1 MGPEKIVKPLTSL
14 PGATAGDSQRAELIA
29 RILRKPGNGTAG
41 PVRGELLSTL
51 LSDTANLTQF
61 IRYSGLSEEVGA
73 ALLRDAM
80 SATARPAQLSPRS
93 MGEITDMLA
102 RVRPT
107 TAGVDAS
114 YGAAASFGET
124 GSSEIIDTVQGGK
137 MGGLQFVPFLPG
149 QVDFD
154 RTIDNIWSA
163 SGNAETP
170 EATFNLIGA
179 PPQKSH
185 WEDLRLTRDIFY
197 LILVSLAGAIL
208 LGIFVFVR

>member
-1 MGPEKIVKPLTSL
+1 LSS
-14 PGATAGDSQRAELIA
+14 AAAGDSQRAELIA
-29 RILRKPGNGTAG
+29 RILNKTGKVTAG
-41 PVRGELLSTL
+41 PVRGELLSAL

-80 SATARPAQLSPRS
+80 SATAGTAQLPPQS
-93 MGEITDMLA
+93 MGEITEMLS

-114 YGAAASFGET
+114 YGDAASFGET
-124 GSSEIIDTVQGGK
+124 GSGPLHLSENALSGK
-137 MGGLQFVPFLPG
+137 TGSLQFVPFSPG
-149 QVDFD
+149 QADFD
-154 RTIDNIWSA
+154 KTIDNIWSA
-163 SGNAETP
+163 SSKSETP

-185 WEDLRLTRDIFY
+185 WEGIRLTSDTFY
-197 LILVSLAGAIL
+197 LILVSLVGAIL
-208 LGIFVFVR
+208 LGVFVFVR

>member
-1 MGPEKIVKPLTSL
+1 LS
-14 PGATAGDSQRAELIA
+14 GATAGDSQRAELIA
-29 RILRKPGNGTAG
+29 RILSKSAKGTSG

-93 MGEITDMLA
+93 MGEINDMLSK
-102 RVRPT
+102 VRPT
-107 TAGVDAS
+107 TAGVEAS
-114 YGAAASFGET
+114 YGAAASFGEA
-124 GSSEIIDTVQGGK
+124 GSGPSHDALSGK
-137 MGGLQFVPFLPG
+137 MGSLQFVPFSPG
-149 QVDFD
+149 QADFD
-154 RTIDNIWSA
+154 KTIDNIWSGSNKA
-163 SGNAETP
+163 KAP
-170 EATFNLIGA
+170 EPAFNLIGA
-179 PPQKSH
+179 PPH
-185 WEDLRLTRDIFY
+185 WESAWLTRDTFY

>member
-1 MGPEKIVKPLTSL
+1 MS
-14 PGATAGDSQRAELIA
+14 GATAGDSQRAELIA
-29 RILRKPGNGTAG
+29 RILNKSAQGTAG
-41 PVRGELLSTL
+41 PVRGELLSSL

-61 IRYSGLSEEVGA
+61 IRYSGLSEDVSA

-80 SATARPAQLSPRS
+80 SATAKTAQLSPRS
-93 MGEITDMLA
+93 MGEINDMLS

-124 GSSEIIDTVQGGK
+124 GSSDIIDTVPSGK
-137 MGGLQFVPFLPG
+137 TGSLQFAPFSPG
-149 QVDFD
+149 QADFD
-154 RTIDNIWSA
+154 KTIDNIWSA
-163 SGNAETP
+163 SSNAEAP

-179 PPQKSH
+179 PPRKSH
-185 WEDLRLTRDIFY
+185 WEGIRLTRDIFY

-208 LGIFVFVR
+208 LGVFVFVR

>member
-1 MGPEKIVKPLTSL
+1 LF
-14 PGATAGDSQRAELIA
+14 GATAGDSQRAELIA
-29 RILRKPGNGTAG
+29 RIFSKTAKGTSG

-93 MGEITDMLA
+93 MGEINDMLS

-124 GSSEIIDTVQGGK
+124 GSGFQHLIENALNGK
-137 MGGLQFVPFLPG
+137 TGNLQFVPFSPG
-149 QVDFD
+149 QADFD
-154 RTIDNIWSA
+154 KTIDNIWPDSNK
-163 SGNAETP
+163 GEVP
-170 EATFNLIGA
+170 EAAFNLIGA

-185 WEDLRLTRDIFY
+185 WEDIRLTSDTFY

-208 LGIFVFVR
+208 MGIFVFVM

>member
-1 MGPEKIVKPLTSL
+1 MPGVTSF
-14 PGATAGDSQRAELIA
+14 GESQRAELIA
-29 RILRKPGNGTAG
+29 RILSKPAKGASG
-41 PVRGELLSTL
+41 PGRAELLSTL

-61 IRYSGLSEEVGA
+61 IRYSGLPEDMGA

-80 SATARPAQLSPRS
+80 SATATTAQFPPRS
-93 MGEITDMLA
+93 MGEINDMLS

-124 GSSEIIDTVQGGK
+124 GSGPPGIDTGLNGK
-137 MGGLQFVPFLPG
+137 TGSLQFVPFSPG
-149 QVDFD
+149 QADFD
-154 RTIDNIWSA
+154 RTIDDIWSGSNKDEAPDA
-163 SGNAETP
+163 S
-170 EATFNLIGA
+170 FNFTSV

-185 WEDLRLTRDIFY
+185 WEGAWLTREVFY
-197 LILVSLAGAIL
+197 LILASLTGAIL

>member
-1 MGPEKIVKPLTSL
+1 MGTS
-14 PGATAGDSQRAELIA
+14 
-29 RILRKPGNGTAG
+29 G
-41 PVRGELLSTL
+41 PVRGELLSSL

-80 SATARPAQLSPRS
+80 SATAGTAQLSPRS
-93 MGEITDMLA
+93 MGEINDMLS

-124 GSSEIIDTVQGGK
+124 GSSDIIDTVPIGK
-137 MGGLQFVPFLPG
+137 TGSLQFVPFSPV

-154 RTIDNIWSA
+154 KTIDNIWSGSNKGEA
-163 SGNAETP
+163 P
-170 EATFNLIGA
+170 EAAFNLIGM

-185 WEDLRLTRDIFY
+185 WEGIRLTRDIFY

>member
-1 MGPEKIVKPLTSL
+1 MS
-14 PGATAGDSQRAELIA
+14 GATAGDSQRAELIA
-29 RILRKPGNGTAG
+29 RILSKSAQGTAG

-61 IRYSGLSEEVGA
+61 IRYSGLSEDLSA

-93 MGEITDMLA
+93 MGEINDMLA

-124 GSSEIIDTVQGGK
+124 GSSDIIDTVPSGK
-137 MGGLQFVPFLPG
+137 TGSLQFVPFSPG
-149 QVDFD
+149 QADFD
-154 RTIDNIWSA
+154 RTIDNIWS
-163 SGNAETP
+163 GTNKDETP

-185 WEDLRLTRDIFY
+185 WEGIRLTRDIFY

-208 LGIFVFVR
+208 LGVFVFVR

>member
-1 MGPEKIVKPLTSL
+1 M
-14 PGATAGDSQRAELIA
+14 PGAAAFGDSQRAELIA
-29 RILRKPGNGTAG
+29 RILSKPAKGASG
-41 PVRGELLSTL
+41 PGRGELLSAL

-61 IRYSGLSEEVGA
+61 IRYAGLPEEVGA

-80 SATARPAQLSPRS
+80 SATATTAQFPPRS
-93 MGEITDMLA
+93 MGEINDMLS

-124 GSSEIIDTVQGGK
+124 GSGPPGIDNSASGK
-137 MGGLQFVPFLPG
+137 TGSLQFVPFSPG

-163 SGNAETP
+163 SNKGEIP
-170 EATFNLIGA
+170 EAAFNFTGM
-179 PPQKSH
+179 PPQNSH
-185 WEDLRLTRDIFY
+185 WEGVRLTSDTFY
-197 LILVSLAGAIL
+197 LILASLAGAIL

>member
-1 MGPEKIVKPLTSL
+1 MNKS
-14 PGATAGDSQRAELIA
+14 AQ
-29 RILRKPGNGTAG
+29 GTFG

-61 IRYSGLSEEVGA
+61 IRYSGLSEDVSA

-80 SATARPAQLSPRS
+80 SATAKTAQVSPRS
-93 MGEITDMLA
+93 MGEINDMLS

-124 GSSEIIDTVQGGK
+124 GSGPPQPTAGKISDTIDNVLSGK
-137 MGGLQFVPFLPG
+137 TGSLQFVPFSPG
-149 QVDFD
+149 QADFD
-154 RTIDNIWSA
+154 KTIDNIWSG
-163 SGNAETP
+163 SNKGETP
-170 EATFNLIGA
+170 EAAFNLIGT
-179 PPQKSH
+179 PPQKPH
-185 WEDLRLTRDIFY
+185 WEGIWLTGDAFY

>member
-1 MGPEKIVKPLTSL
+1 MSGV
-14 PGATAGDSQRAELIA
+14 TAGDSQRAELIA
-29 RILRKPGNGTAG
+29 RILSKSSNGTAG

-93 MGEITDMLA
+93 MGEITDMLS

-114 YGAAASFGET
+114 YGDATSFGET
-124 GSSEIIDTVQGGK
+124 GSGPSHLAENSLNGK
-137 MGGLQFVPFLPG
+137 FGGLQFVPFSPG

-154 RTIDNIWSA
+154 RTIDNVWSDSNKGEA
-163 SGNAETP
+163 P
-170 EATFNLIGA
+170 EEAFNLIGV

-185 WEDLRLTRDIFY
+185 WEGVRLTREVFY
-197 LILVSLAGAIL
+197 LILASLAGAIL

>member
-1 MGPEKIVKPLTSL
+1 MSGV
-14 PGATAGDSQRAELIA
+14 TAGDSQRAELIA
-29 RILRKPGNGTAG
+29 RILSKTTQGTAG
-41 PVRGELLSTL
+41 PARGELLSTL

-80 SATARPAQLSPRS
+80 SATARPAQLSPQS
-93 MGEITDMLA
+93 MGEINDMLS
-102 RVRPT
+102 RIRPT

-114 YGAAASFGET
+114 YGSAASFGET
-124 GSSEIIDTVQGGK
+124 GSSEIIDTVLGGK
-137 MGGLQFVPFLPG
+137 IGGLQFVPFSPG

-154 RTIDNIWSA
+154 RTIDNIWSG
-163 SGNAETP
+163 SNKGESP

-179 PPQKSH
+179 PPQKSY
-185 WEDLRLTRDIFY
+185 WEGVWLTREVFY
-197 LILVSLAGAIL
+197 LILASLTGAIL

>member
-1 MGPEKIVKPLTSL
+1 MS
-14 PGATAGDSQRAELIA
+14 GATAGESQRAELIA
-29 RILRKPGNGTAG
+29 RILNKSVQGTSG
-41 PVRGELLSTL
+41 PVRGELLSAL

-61 IRYSGLSEEVGA
+61 IRYSGLSEDVSS

-80 SATARPAQLSPRS
+80 SATAGTAQLSPRS
-93 MGEITDMLA
+93 MGEINDMLS

-124 GSSEIIDTVQGGK
+124 GSGPSHLSENSLSGK
-137 MGGLQFVPFLPG
+137 TGSLQFVPFTPG
-149 QVDFD
+149 QADFD
-154 RTIDNIWSA
+154 RTIDDVWSA
-163 SGNAETP
+163 SNKREAP
-170 EATFNLIGA
+170 EANFNLIGA

-185 WEDLRLTRDIFY
+185 WEGVWLTRDIFY

-208 LGIFVFVR
+208 LGIFVFVM

>member
-1 MGPEKIVKPLTSL
+1 MSKTAK
-14 PGATAGDSQRAELIA
+14 GAS
-29 RILRKPGNGTAG
+29 G
-41 PVRGELLSTL
+41 PVRGELLSSL
-51 LSDTANLTQF
+51 LSDTANLTRF

-73 ALLRDAM
+73 SLLRDAM
-80 SATARPAQLSPRS
+80 SAAARPAQLSPQS
-93 MGEITDMLA
+93 MGEITDMLS
-102 RVRPT
+102 RIRPT

-124 GSSEIIDTVQGGK
+124 GSSDIIDTVASGK
-137 MGGLQFVPFLPG
+137 AGGLQFVPFSPG

-163 SGNAETP
+163 SSNAETP
-170 EATFNLIGA
+170 EAKFNLIGA

-185 WEDLRLTRDIFY
+185 WEGVRLTREIFY

-208 LGIFVFVR
+208 LGVFVFVR

>member
-1 MGPEKIVKPLTSL
+1 MSGT
-14 PGATAGDSQRAELIA
+14 TAGDSQRAELIA
-29 RILRKPGNGTAG
+29 RILSKSAQGTSG
-41 PVRGELLSTL
+41 PVRGELLSAL

-80 SATARPAQLSPRS
+80 SATAGTAQLSPRS
-93 MGEITDMLA
+93 MGEINDMLS

-124 GSSEIIDTVQGGK
+124 GSSDIIDIVPSGK
-137 MGGLQFVPFLPG
+137 TGSLQFVPFSPG
-149 QVDFD
+149 QADFD
-154 RTIDNIWSA
+154 KTIDNIWSA
-163 SGNAETP
+163 SSKGEVP
-170 EATFNLIGA
+170 EATFNLVGT

-185 WEDLRLTRDIFY
+185 WESIRLTSDTFY
-197 LILVSLAGAIL
+197 FILVSLAGAIL
-208 LGIFVFVR
+208 LGVFVFVR

>member
-1 MGPEKIVKPLTSL
+1 MS
-14 PGATAGDSQRAELIA
+14 GAAASGDSQRAELIA
-29 RILRKPGNGTAG
+29 RILSKPAKGASG
-41 PVRGELLSTL
+41 PGRNELLSAL

-61 IRYSGLSEEVGA
+61 IRYAGLSEDMGA

-80 SATARPAQLSPRS
+80 GATARPAQFSPRS
-93 MGEITDMLA
+93 MGEINDMLA

-124 GSSEIIDTVQGGK
+124 GSGPSGIDTALNGK
-137 MGGLQFVPFLPG
+137 TGGLQFVPFSPG
-149 QVDFD
+149 QADFD
-154 RTIDNIWSA
+154 RTIDDIWSGSNKGEA
-163 SGNAETP
+163 P
-170 EATFNLIGA
+170 EASFNFIGV

-185 WEDLRLTRDIFY
+185 WEGAWLTREVFY
-197 LILVSLAGAIL
+197 LILASLTGAIL

>member
-1 MGPEKIVKPLTSL
+1 MS
-14 PGATAGDSQRAELIA
+14 GATAGDSQRAELIA
-29 RILRKPGNGTAG
+29 RILNRSAQGTSG

-80 SATARPAQLSPRS
+80 SATARPAQLSPQS
-93 MGEITDMLA
+93 MGEINDMLS
-102 RVRPT
+102 RIRPT

-114 YGAAASFGET
+114 YGSAASFGEI
-124 GSSEIIDTVQGGK
+124 GSSDIIDTVPSGK
-137 MGGLQFVPFLPG
+137 TGGLQFVPFSPG
-149 QVDFD
+149 QADFD
-154 RTIDNIWSA
+154 KTIDNIWSA
-163 SGNAETP
+163 SGKGETP

-185 WEDLRLTRDIFY
+185 WEGVRLTRDIFY